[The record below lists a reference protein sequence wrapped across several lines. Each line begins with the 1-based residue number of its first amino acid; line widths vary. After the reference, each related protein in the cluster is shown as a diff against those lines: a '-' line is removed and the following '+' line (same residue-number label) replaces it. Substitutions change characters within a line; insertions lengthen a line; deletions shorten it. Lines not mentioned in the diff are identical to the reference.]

1 MQVEL
6 YDKVYT
12 KFCLEEPGIVVY
24 IIEHTRLCM
33 VYYPGLSGG
42 YPFWSSL
49 DSSREYVKANFPNY
63 NEYCGSYWV
72 YPNQISHVKAS
83 AGLDSDISPVCRK
96 ILEMEQRR
104 KEQGYAY

>member
-12 KFCLEEPGIVVY
+12 KYCSEEPGIVIY
-24 IIEHTRLCM
+24 KMKHSGLCM

-42 YPFWSSL
+42 YHFWNSL
-49 DSSREYVKANFPNY
+49 ASSREYVKANFLNY
-63 NEYCGSYWV
+63 NESCGSYWV
-72 YPNQISHVKAS
+72 TPNKISHVVS
-83 AGLDSDISPVCRK
+83 SSRINSSISPVCRK

>member
-12 KFCLEEPGIVVY
+12 NFFPEKLGIVVY
-24 IIEHTRLCM
+24 KMKQSELCM
-33 VYYPGLSGG
+33 VYYPGLNGG
-42 YPFWSSL
+42 CAFWSSL
-49 DSSREYVKANFPNY
+49 DSSREYVKANFSDY

-72 YPNQISHVKAS
+72 TPGQITQAMSS
-83 AGLDSDISPVCRK
+83 NGFDSYISPVCRK

>member
-12 KFCLEEPGIVVY
+12 NFFPEEPGIVVY
-24 IIEHTRLCM
+24 IMKHSGLCM
-33 VYYPGLSGG
+33 VYYPELSGG

-49 DSSREYVKANFPNY
+49 ASSREYIKANFSDY

-72 YPNQISHVKAS
+72 TQSQINHVISSKI
-83 AGLDSDISPVCRK
+83 DYDISPVCRK
-96 ILEMEQRR
+96 IKEMEQRR
-104 KEQGYAY
+104 KEQGYAF

>member
-12 KFCLEEPGIVVY
+12 NFFPEEPGIVVY
-24 IIEHTRLCM
+24 KMTHSELCL
-33 VYYPGLSGG
+33 VYYPGSKKGF
-42 YPFWSSL
+42 PFWSSL
-49 DSSREYVKANFPNY
+49 VSSRKYVKAKFPNCDENY
-63 NEYCGSYWV
+63 GSYWV
-72 YPNQISHVKAS
+72 PPNQITNVMSS
-83 AGLDSDISPVCRK
+83 SGFDSDISPVCRK

>member
-12 KFCLEEPGIVVY
+12 NFFPEEPGIVVY
-24 IIEHTRLCM
+24 KMKHSGLCM

-49 DSSREYVKANFPNY
+49 ASSREYIKANFPNY
-63 NEYCGSYWV
+63 NENCGSYWV
-72 YPNQISHVKAS
+72 KTNQITHVRAS
-83 AGLDSDISPVCRK
+83 AGINSDISPVCRK

-104 KEQGYAY
+104 KEQGYAF